1 MRVDLLDAIEN
12 SDPVR
17 ALEIFEEELARNG
30 DPWKIHLD
38 LFPSVQRV
46 LNPPFIN
53 PHLPKMYRI
62 YREFVPYL
70 GREDV
75 PALVRVEINE
85 YAQRPKLEKL
95 PKGRIPGTAV
105 SFEEIEAAIGEHD
118 WHKTAILM
126 AAFRAREGGPEFAG
140 RLLLLGSGYLD
151 SSLGHSIS
159 CTAFILLEMLE
170 RDDQDPWSVLATL
183 ADYFCKGR
191 FQTTPDLHRGPAPTS
206 GEALYHH
213 LLRAVSGRGIVNLHH
228 TITLYAI
235 ERVRHF
241 FDETQY
247 NHLTGS
253 WIEFMGEKL
262 TEQVKLRGQGKE
274 PPTDY
279 IEFHEK
285 FSRLEPMP
293 IVEWAGEMIESQEGR
308 QMLGRFLIK
317 GVCNLYQ
324 GQYNPHNLTG
334 LGSALWV
341 MENWSDRKEVALG
354 ALFQYLDYFF
364 QEIRSDS

>member
-1 MRVDLLDAIEN
+1 MNADILQAVEN

-17 ALEIFEEELARNG
+17 ALELLDEEVARNG
-30 DPWKIHLD
+30 DPWDIHLE
-38 LFPSVQRV
+38 LFSSVQRV

-62 YREFVPYL
+62 FREFIPYL
-70 GREDV
+70 DREEV
-75 PALVRVEINE
+75 PALVRVEVNE

-95 PKGRIPGTAV
+95 PKGRLPVAAV
-105 SFEEIEAAIGEHD
+105 SFEEIEAAIGEND
-118 WHKTAILM
+118 QQKTAILM
-126 AAFRAREGGPEFAG
+126 AAFHNSQGGPEFAR
-140 RLLLLGSGYLD
+140 RLLLLGSGYMD

-170 RDDQDPWSVLATL
+170 RDDQDPWPALAAL

-191 FQTTPDLHRGPAPTS
+191 FQTTPDLHRKSSPTLK
-206 GEALYHH
+206 EAIYHH

-235 ERVRHF
+235 ERARHF
-241 FDETQY
+241 FDEAQY
-247 NHLTGS
+247 NYLTGS
-253 WIEFMGEKL
+253 WIEFMGEKK
-262 TEQVKLRGQGKE
+262 TERVELQGPNKE

-279 IEFHEK
+279 VEFYKE

-293 IVEWAGEMIESQEGR
+293 IVEWAGKMVESKEGW
-308 QMLGRFLIK
+308 QMLGRFLIR
-317 GVCNLYQ
+317 GVCDLYR

-341 MENWSDRKEVALG
+341 MENWREQPDAAMG

-364 QEIRSDS
+364 QEVRSVS